1 MDRETMHRRYDM
13 WDQYFSDIVPNWDL
27 WEEWTDQ
34 WIRDVL
40 DDEKVEYTDGDVEY
54 LLDQAKEYQEE
65 MRSEA
70 KQEDL
75 VTLEGEINDA
85 INNSYSTENLSY
97 DDIGK
102 VLVKIAAAYFEE

>member
-13 WDQYFSDIVPNWDL
+13 WDQYFSGIVPNWDL
-27 WEEWTDQ
+27 W
-34 WIRDVL
+34 
-40 DDEKVEYTDGDVEY
+40 
-54 LLDQAKEYQEE
+54 
-65 MRSEA
+65 
-70 KQEDL
+70 
-75 VTLEGEINDA
+75 TLEGEINDA